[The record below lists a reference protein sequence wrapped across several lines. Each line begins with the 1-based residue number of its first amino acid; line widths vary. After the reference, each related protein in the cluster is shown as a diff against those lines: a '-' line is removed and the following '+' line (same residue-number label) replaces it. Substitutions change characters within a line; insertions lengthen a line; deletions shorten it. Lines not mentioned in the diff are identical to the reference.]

1 MKLLPSILSII
12 IGASATATI
21 AAQDDTNHLRRGLEI
36 IEVEVD
42 NKELTVD
49 ELLEEPY
56 GQAIDR
62 LAALAKEK
70 SVGALAATPVATPV
84 TCTPVSEGGWAEN
97 VNPETKELPCVYQP
111 NSPNERTDAVL
122 TNYLGKPDSGSDG
135 EKADWFRRKCECVA
149 KNPNCPPFSVSS
161 CFFLQSCM
169 KCCINALLGDD
180 GLAASWLE
188 GCGGN

>member
-12 IGASATATI
+12 IGMSATATI
-21 AAQDDTNHLRRGLEI
+21 AAQDDTNHLRRELETNDVT
-36 IEVEVD
+36 VEDLMKV
-42 NKELTVD
+42 
-49 ELLEEPY
+49 PY
-56 GQAIDR
+56 GEAVDR
-62 LAALAKEK
+62 LAELSKEK
-70 SVGALAATPVATPV
+70 NVGLFAATPVATPV
-84 TCTPVSEGGWAEN
+84 TCSTPVGEGGWA
-97 VNPETKELPCVYQP
+97 VPANPETKELACVYQP
-111 NSPNERTDAVL
+111 NSPDERTDAVL

-180 GLAASWLE
+180 GLAAR
-188 GCGGN
+188 